1 MVRCSQDPPTQR
13 RKKARYNML
22 RVKDSLFPMK
32 YRVQRIHGNN
42 EKEGQQ
48 KLEGRDRWEETFLF
62 VCLFVWALI
71 MCEKV
76 VDQSFSH
83 FGKWS
88 RTEIRGP
95 FERRAP

>member
-32 YRVQRIHGNN
+32 YRVQRIRGNN

-62 VCLFVWALI
+62 VCLFGHDNV
-71 MCEKV
+71 
-76 VDQSFSH
+76 
-83 FGKWS
+83 
-88 RTEIRGP
+88 
-95 FERRAP
+95 